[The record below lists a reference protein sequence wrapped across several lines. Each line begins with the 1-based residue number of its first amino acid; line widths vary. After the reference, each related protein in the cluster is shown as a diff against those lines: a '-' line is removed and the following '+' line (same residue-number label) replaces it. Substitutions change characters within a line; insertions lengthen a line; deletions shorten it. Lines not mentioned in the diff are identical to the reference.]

1 MSVMND
7 FVGLFKMPAP
17 LVIAAKELA
26 VAELELLKAET
37 SMEYA
42 NAVASYNRTR
52 IERLKA
58 YLALER
64 K

>member
-1 MSVMND
+1 MSLMTD
-7 FVGLFKMPAP
+7 FVGLFKMPTP
-17 LVIAAKELA
+17 LVVAAKELA
-26 VAELELLKAET
+26 IAELELLKAET

-42 NAVASYNRTR
+42 DAVANYNRTR